1 MINAINSPEVK
12 DLMQEAAS
20 FFLGQEVANAA
31 AQTIHSTFECLGSSN
46 LASVWQSAKKSIYVA
61 AHGITTIPITL
72 AASAWGGLAAFSLM
86 AGRGTTGLMLLAG
99 ISASAA
105 IPLITGIVIAKSLG
119 ADGTALFSGSLA
131 SSALVYMVPAM
142 ASPILLPIPILI
154 AGITSALVAGARYK

>member
-1 MINAINSPEVK
+1 
-12 DLMQEAAS
+12 
-20 FFLGQEVANAA
+20 
-31 AQTIHSTFECLGSSN
+31 
-46 LASVWQSAKKSIYVA
+46 
-61 AHGITTIPITL
+61 
-72 AASAWGGLAAFSLM
+72 M